1 VINKVLYI
9 ISLSLL
15 FTISCA
21 KETSLASGTS
31 ASLPDVTFYQLN
43 LIAGP
48 NGYAGSNGWV
58 SLHLT
63 KPSEYFKYQ
72 RVQDRAGI
80 SPLLPSGIEITISAS
95 PAEGYYF
102 DKWSNGWTEN
112 PTTFTLNSDIDVTAE
127 FKPFSD

>member
-1 VINKVLYI
+1 MRKFLLYFSFLFIFSCSKVDLQTPESI
-9 ISLSLL
+9 D
-15 FTISCA
+15 
-21 KETSLASGTS
+21 
-31 ASLPDVTFYQLN
+31 SLPDVTFYQLN

-95 PAEGYYF
+95 PKEEYYF
-102 DKWSNGWTEN
+102 ENWSNGWTGN
-112 PTTFTLNSDIDVTAE
+112 PVTFTLNSDIDVTAV
-127 FKPFSD
+127 FKTSND

>member
-1 VINKVLYI
+1 MVVLFGCSKVDLQTPESI
-9 ISLSLL
+9 DSQ
-15 FTISCA
+15 T
-21 KETSLASGTS
+21 
-31 ASLPDVTFYQLN
+31 DVTFYQLN

-48 NGYAGSNGWV
+48 NGYGGSNGWV
-58 SLHLT
+58 SLHLS

-102 DKWSNGWTEN
+102 EKWSNGWTDN
-112 PTTFTLNSDIDVTAE
+112 PKTFRINSDIDATAE
-127 FKPFSD
+127 FKTD

>member
-1 VINKVLYI
+1 VTLK
-9 ISLSLL
+9 
-15 FTISCA
+15 
-21 KETSLASGTS
+21 GTNRFYTEAPES
-31 ASLPDVTFYQLN
+31 IDSQPDVTFYQLN

-95 PAEGYYF
+95 PKEEYYF
-102 DKWSNGWTEN
+102 ENWSNGWTGN
-112 PTTFTLNSDIDVTAE
+112 PVTFTFNSDIDVTAV
-127 FKPFSD
+127 FKTSND